1 MIPKERVLS
10 AIDRKPVDRIP
21 CDLWATPEVIDM
33 LKKRLMVNDEV
44 EIWRKL
50 AIDKIV
56 NLTPPTL
63 GIPVSRYYVGPKLK
77 SNQDIWGV
85 EYVAKEYANG
95 KGKYWEIAFS
105 PLANL
110 DTIEEVGANYVFPS
124 ADWFDFSGIVEEF
137 RKYPDYAIE
146 CGYASPFFVYN
157 NIRGLEK
164 SLMDLVYN
172 KEYAHY
178 VIGKICDFLYA
189 FHERLFEIGKG
200 YIDIAEVTDDFGMQS
215 GLLISPDAFEDFF
228 TPQHQRLIKLVKSYG
243 IKVFHHDDGAIRPL
257 IPRLIDLGID
267 ILNPIQWK
275 LPGMNP
281 EELKREF
288 GTKIC
293 FHGGVDNQETLP
305 FGSEKDIENE
315 VLYLLNTLAAD
326 RTGYIIAP
334 CHNIQPITPVEN
346 IITMYKAIQHYGRL

>member
-1 MIPKERVLS
+1 MGV
-10 AIDRKPVDRIP
+10 IDRRPVDRIP

-33 LKKRLMVNDEV
+33 LKRHLMVSDDV
-44 EIWRKL
+44 ELWRRL

-77 SNQDIWGV
+77 LNQDIWGV

-105 PLANL
+105 PLAVL
-110 DTIEEVGANYVFPS
+110 DTIEEVEANYVFPS
-124 ADWFDFSGIVEEF
+124 ADWFDFSDIAEEC

-164 SLMDLVYN
+164 SLMGLVYN
-172 KEYAHY
+172 REYAHY
-178 VIGKICDFLYA
+178 VVGRICDFLYA
-189 FHERLFEIGKG
+189 FHERLFEAGKG

-215 GLLISPDAFEDFF
+215 GLLISPDTFEKFF
-228 TPQHQRLIKLVKSYG
+228 APQHQRLMKLVKSHG
-243 IKVFHHDDGAIRPL
+243 IKVFHHDDGAIRPI

-275 LPGMNP
+275 LPGMDP
-281 EELKREF
+281 EELKKEF

-305 FGSEKDIENE
+305 FGSKRDIENE
-315 VLYLLNTLAAD
+315 VLYLLNALAAD
-326 RTGYIIAP
+326 RTGYIVAP